1 MPDGSGLY
9 TQELSVM
16 PLPHMIP
23 ARTRYP
29 VSSADF
35 EDTMDGIYHTLA
47 TTIGSIDENGNILAS
62 GTIADLNTQMN
73 ELAYDQF
80 RNTDRDE
87 NIYGTTLFGFR
98 SSLGSND
105 STNGSIIKDGGFK
118 VESV

>member
-73 ELAYDQF
+73 EL
-80 RNTDRDE
+80 
-87 NIYGTTLFGFR
+87 FGFR